1 MFSYKN
7 QRLLLVLTLFL
18 STVFLYGC
26 NGGTSSSGVT
36 ESSMRFE
43 IRDIT
48 TKAPLDN
55 VNVMISGPDPQ
66 SDNGPVSILRQL
78 KTDSRGKVTA
88 GDLPPDR
95 RYTVTLSKEGYQN
108 PPAGANVQPQFIPDI
123 HDGVVVEQGKTY
135 DIIGYL
141 IRADSPATGTIKG
154 YVKNR
159 VTGEPITNATVF
171 TSPQNNFASI
181 IDTTDKPSKPGY
193 YELSNVPSGNNT
205 LNASIPGVTAAMNYQ
220 VTVPGNGTIE
230 YDILVDPG
238 NGTING
244 NILAAANETLAPGVY
259 IVQVLRNGTDV
270 VASLQKSVDNI
281 TTASTDFSVANV
293 PVIMTGSTSS
303 YTVKIT
309 SDSGH
314 MINPAGGISG
324 VVLRQSGQTVQVS
337 PITMQSEKGT
347 ILVTLYHAPID
358 LTTNLTHVS
367 EATMSTMAPQAT
379 VSVDGAIIES
389 MFVNEGPTRFYRY
402 RLNNVPVGK
411 RAIRVNFPGHGIVSS
426 GDGANVNAVKDSE
439 VSYLFTLSESSGT

>member
-1 MFSYKN
+1 MISHKN
-7 QRLLLVLTLFL
+7 QRLLLVLTLFF
-18 STVFLYGC
+18 STMFLYGC

-36 ESSMRFE
+36 ESAIRFE

-55 VNVMISGPDPQ
+55 VNVLVTGPDPQ

-88 GDLPPDR
+88 SDLPPDR
-95 RYTVTLSKEGYQN
+95 RYTVAISKEGYQD

-123 HDGVVVEQGKTY
+123 HAGIVVEQGKTY

-141 IRADSPATGTIKG
+141 IRADSPSTGTIKG

-171 TSPQNNFASI
+171 TNAQGNFASI

-193 YELSNVPSGNNT
+193 YELSNVPSGQQA
-205 LNASIPGVTAAMNYQ
+205 LNATIPGITAAINYQ
-220 VTVPGNGTIE
+220 VTVPGNGSIE

-238 NGTING
+238 SGTITG
-244 NILAAANETLAPGVY
+244 NIISAPSETLAPGIY
-259 IVQVLRNGTDV
+259 IIQILRNGTDV
-270 VASLQKSVDNI
+270 I
-281 TTASTDFSVANV
+281 ASTQKTINNVTTGSTDYSVANV
-293 PVIMTGSTSS
+293 PVILTGSTST

-309 SDSGH
+309 SDSAH
-314 MINPAGGISG
+314 MINPAGGVSG
-324 VVLRQSGQTVQVS
+324 VSLRQTSQSVQVA
-337 PITMQSEKGT
+337 PITVMSEKGT
-347 ILVTLYHAPID
+347 VLVTLYHKPITAAE
-358 LTTNLTHVS
+358 LLAGHPS
-367 EATMSTMAPQAT
+367 EADLSIMAAQAT
-379 VSVDGAIIES
+379 VSVDGAVIES

-411 RAIRVNFPGHGIVSS
+411 RALKVNFPGHNVTG
-426 GDGANVNAVKDSE
+426 GEVNAIKDSE
-439 VSYLFTLSESSGT
+439 VSYLLTLAEAS

>member
-95 RYTVTLSKEGYQN
+95 KYTVTISKEGYQN

-123 HDGVVVEQGKTY
+123 HDGIVVEQGKTY

-205 LNASIPGVTAAMNYQ
+205 LNASIPGVTAAMTYQ

-270 VASLQKSVDNI
+270 VASYQKSVTDI

-379 VSVDGAIIES
+379 VSVDGAII
-389 MFVNEGPTRFYRY
+389 
-402 RLNNVPVGK
+402 
-411 RAIRVNFPGHGIVSS
+411 
-426 GDGANVNAVKDSE
+426 
-439 VSYLFTLSESSGT
+439 